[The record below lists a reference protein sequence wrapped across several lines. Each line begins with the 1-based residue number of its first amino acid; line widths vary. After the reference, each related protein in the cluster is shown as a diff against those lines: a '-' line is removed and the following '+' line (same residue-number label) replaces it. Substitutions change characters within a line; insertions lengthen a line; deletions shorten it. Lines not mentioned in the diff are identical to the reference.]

1 MLISS
6 VLSENITNRVA
17 VTHHKKPRSGATIVM
32 KKITII
38 SGASRGIGRA
48 IAAQLA
54 REEHFVML
62 LARNAEEI
70 GELEFEIDQA
80 GGKALSFV
88 ADISDEGAVNE
99 VVAQVMRDFRRIDC
113 VINNAG
119 VGVFKPAEE
128 IESEDWDKVMDVNVK
143 GSFLLTKAALPH
155 MKAVGAG
162 HIIGIA
168 SDVSKRTFAKGSLYT
183 ASKYAQHAFFE
194 SLRREVRALGIKV
207 SVVYP
212 GLVDTWFH
220 DGAPGQPQREQ
231 YLRPADIASAVS
243 YILNAPPHVL
253 IDELMIHPMCQ
264 EW

>member
-1 MLISS
+1 
-6 VLSENITNRVA
+6 
-17 VTHHKKPRSGATIVM
+17 M

-54 REEHFVML
+54 KEEHFVML

-88 ADISDEGAVNE
+88 ADISNELEVNE
-99 VVAQVMRDFRRIDC
+99 VVKQVMHDFHRIDC

-119 VGVFKPAEE
+119 VGVFKQTEDLAAT
-128 IESEDWDKVMDVNVK
+128 DWDTVMNVNVK

-155 MKAVGAG
+155 MKLAGSG
-162 HIIGIA
+162 HIVGIA
-168 SDVSKRTFAKGSLYT
+168 SDVSKRTFATGSLYT

-220 DGAPGQPQREQ
+220 DGEPGQPKREQ
-231 YLRPADIASAVS
+231 YLKAVDVANAVS
-243 YILNAPPHVL
+243 YIINAPQHVL